1 MVEEVPEVWQEGC
14 PFDDDDRPSCDGIQ
28 GREGC
33 EALVRWN
40 SGQRAVLEEMSEE
53 GQEVLVC

>member
-1 MVEEVPEVWQEGC
+1 MSEVWQEGC
-14 PFDDDDRPSCDGIQ
+14 PLDDDDRPSCDGIQ

-40 SGQRAVLEEMSEE
+40 SGLRGVSEEMSEE